1 MANNS
6 KTTQDPANGYETHA
20 AEFRH
25 WREQS
30 SIGVATVL
38 QWAQDLA
45 PGAAVL
51 DLGCGSGLP
60 LGKALADRGFRL
72 YGVDASPALAA
83 AYQQLLPQAQVAC
96 ERLEDSDF
104 FQRQFAG
111 VLCVGVLFL
120 LPEAS
125 QRQLF
130 RKVATALA
138 PGGLWL
144 FSAPAQP
151 CCWVDVLTGQES
163 VSLGMDV
170 YQQLLQQA
178 GLQLLAQYHDEGG
191 NHYIAAQRPVDKSSP
206 G

>member
-38 QWAQDLA
+38 QWAQGLA
-45 PGAAVL
+45 SGAAVL

-96 ERLEDSDF
+96 ETLEDSAF

-130 RKVATALA
+130 RKVAATLA

-151 CCWVDVLTGQES
+151 CCWVDVLTGLES

-170 YQQLLQQA
+170 YQQWLQQA

>member
-1 MANNS
+1 MT
-6 KTTQDPANGYETHA
+6 KLTQDPANGYETHA

-30 SIGVATVL
+30 SVGVATVL
-38 QWAQDLA
+38 QWAQGLP

-51 DLGCGSGLP
+51 DLGCGCGLP
-60 LGKALADRGFRL
+60 LGKALADCGFRL
-72 YGVDASPALAA
+72 YGVDASPTLAT

-96 ERLEDSDF
+96 ERLEDSDL
-104 FQRQFAG
+104 FQRPFAG
-111 VLCVGVLFL
+111 VLCIGVLFL
-120 LPEAS
+120 LPETA

-130 RKVATALA
+130 NKVAAALA

-144 FSAPAQP
+144 FSAPAQG

-163 VSLGMDV
+163 VSLGTGV

-178 GLQLLAQYHDEGG
+178 GLQLQAQYQDEGG
-191 NHYIAAQRPVDKSSP
+191 NHYFAAALNHHST
-206 G
+206 

>member
-1 MANNS
+1 MTS
-6 KTTQDPANGYETHA
+6 QTKDSANGYETHA

-38 QWAQDLA
+38 QWAQGLP
-45 PGAAVL
+45 PGAALL

-60 LGKALADRGFRL
+60 LAKALAERGFRL
-72 YGVDASPALAA
+72 YGIDASPTLAA

-96 ERLEDSDF
+96 ARLEDADF
-104 FQRQFAG
+104 FQRRFAG
-111 VLCVGVLFL
+111 VLCVGVVFL
-120 LPEAS
+120 LPEAT

-130 RKVATALA
+130 SKVAAALL

-144 FSAPAQP
+144 FSAPAQA
-151 CCWVDVLTGQES
+151 CRWVDMLTGLES
-163 VSLGMDV
+163 VSLGATA

-178 GLQLLAQYHDEGG
+178 GLRLQAQYQDEGG
-191 NHYIAAQRPVDKSSP
+191 NFYFAAEKLI
-206 G
+206 

>member
-1 MANNS
+1 MTSQA
-6 KTTQDPANGYETHA
+6 KDPANGYETHA
-20 AEFRH
+20 AQFRY

-38 QWAQDLA
+38 QWAQGLP

-60 LGKALADRGFRL
+60 LGKALAELGFSL
-72 YGVDASPALAA
+72 YGIDASPTLAA
-83 AYQQLLPQAQVAC
+83 AYQQLLPQAQVVC
-96 ERLEDSDF
+96 EKLEDSDF

-111 VLCVGVLFL
+111 VLCVGVVFL
-120 LPEAS
+120 LPEAT

-130 RKVATALA
+130 SKVAAALL

-144 FSAPAQP
+144 FSAPAQA
-151 CCWVDVLTGQES
+151 CRWVDMLTGLES
-163 VSLGMDV
+163 VSLGATA

-178 GLQLLAQYHDEGG
+178 GLRLQAQYQDEGG
-191 NHYIAAQRPVDKSSP
+191 NFYFAAEKLI
-206 G
+206 